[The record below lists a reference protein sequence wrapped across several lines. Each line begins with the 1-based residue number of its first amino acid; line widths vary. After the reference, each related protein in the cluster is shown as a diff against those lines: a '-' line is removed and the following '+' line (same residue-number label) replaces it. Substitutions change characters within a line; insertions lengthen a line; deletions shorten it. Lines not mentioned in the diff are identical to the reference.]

1 MKLIYHLAPFDE
13 FYAIPTDQ
21 PYRPAA
27 FDQDGFI
34 HCTRGD
40 EQLVVVA
47 NRYFRDDVRPLLALV
62 IDEDAVTSPVKDEP
76 DADGVLYPHIYGLLN
91 RDAIISILR
100 LPRLPDGSFQF
111 PDRAQTRE

>member
-1 MKLIYHLAPFDE
+1 MNLIYHVVPFDE
-13 FYAIPTDQ
+13 FYAIPTDR

-27 FDQDGFI
+27 FDRDGFI
-34 HCTRGD
+34 HCTRSD

-47 NRYFRDDVRPLLALV
+47 NRYFRDDFRPLLVLV
-62 IDEDAVTSPVKDEP
+62 IDEDALTSRVKDEP
-76 DADGVLYPHIYGLLN
+76 GADGAMYPHIYGLLN

-111 PDRAQTRE
+111 PDRSQTRE